1 MCKFQER
8 LEKLVRAVCETYR
21 KDATSPS
28 VIVSLLEDGQWY
40 GSIVRY
46 GGRYA
51 TNKIVLVSYKG
62 CDAHDVVYNLAQAWL
77 ISIGRS
83 DAIENLIFSL
93 RSE

>member
-8 LEKLVRAVCETYR
+8 LERLVRAVCETYR

-28 VIVSLLEDGQWY
+28 VVVSLLEDGQWY

-51 TNKIVLVSYKG
+51 TNKIVLMSYKG
-62 CDAHDVVYNLAQAWL
+62 TDVHDVVYNLANMWL
-77 ISIGRS
+77 TSIGRG
-83 DAIENLIFSL
+83 DAIENLISSL
-93 RSE
+93 RE